1 MRFLLAYR
9 FLKSKDN
16 SGFINTISKISVIGI
31 ILGLTVLITVISVM
45 NGFEQQLK
53 NKVLGFTSHITIY
66 GENLNTNERM
76 SFFDQLVTNKDIDS
90 YSVYFEDQA
99 LLISES
105 NTSSAMIR
113 AVDPQLE
120 SNVNIIDDNIIS
132 GIYSDLSNKRSII
145 LGNGIARNLNVRV
158 GDVINVV
165 MKSNLSKEQLQN
177 SKNNYTVSAIYDV
190 GLYEYNNAYAFISLE
205 NILLSENQLID
216 KIRLKL
222 SNPLDAREF
231 SSEFNKNNT
240 NMYARDWIESHS
252 SLFTAISNEKRV
264 MFLILILIVA
274 IASFNI
280 VSSLLMLVKNKEKEI
295 AILKTLGASD
305 FYITSIFLLQGI
317 FLGFLGIT
325 LGLIFGVLL
334 ANNVNFVIDFIEH
347 LFNISLL
354 PPEIYH
360 LSEIPAIVKMSDIR
374 FVTLFSVLIILFS
387 SLYPARKAASVRP
400 AESLRGVN

>member
-53 NKVLGFTSHITIY
+53 NKVLGFTSHITVY

-76 SFFDQLVTNKDIDS
+76 SFFDQLVINKDIDS

-113 AVDPQLE
+113 AVDPELE

-132 GIYSDLSNKRSII
+132 GIYSDLSKKGSII

-216 KIRLKL
+216 KVRLKL

-231 SSEFNKNNT
+231 SSEFNKNNA

-325 LGLIFGVLL
+325 LGLTFGVLL

-400 AESLRGVN
+400 ADPLRGVN

>member
-132 GIYSDLSNKRSII
+132 GIYSDLSKRRSII
-145 LGNGIARNLNVRV
+145 LGNGIARILNVRV

-165 MKSNLSKEQLQN
+165 MKSNLNKEQLQN

-205 NILLSENQLID
+205 NILLNENQLID

-222 SNPLDAREF
+222 FNPLDAREF

-325 LGLIFGVLL
+325 LGLTFGVLL

-347 LFNISLL
+347 LFDISLL

-400 AESLRGVN
+400 ADPLRGVN

>member
-9 FLKSKDN
+9 FLKSRDN
-16 SGFINTISKISVIGI
+16 SGFINTISKISVMGI

-53 NKVLGFTSHITIY
+53 SKVLGFTSHVTIY
-66 GENLNTNERM
+66 GTNLNTKENI
-76 SFFDQLVTNKDIDS
+76 SYFNQLVAKKDIDS

-99 LLISES
+99 LIISES
-105 NTSSAMIR
+105 GTSSAMIR

-132 GIYSDLSNKRSII
+132 GSYSDLSNERSIV
-145 LGNGIARNLNVRV
+145 LGSGIARGLNVRV
-158 GDVINVV
+158 GDAINVV
-165 MKSNLSKEQLQN
+165 MKSNLNTEQLKN
-177 SKNNYTVSAIYDV
+177 TENNYIVSSIYDV
-190 GLYEYNNAYAFISLE
+190 GLYEYNNAYAFINLKNIFPNE
-205 NILLSENQLID
+205 NTPID
-216 KIRLKL
+216 KVRFKL
-222 SNPLDAREF
+222 SNPLNAREF
-231 SSEFNKNNT
+231 SSEFNKTNR
-240 NMYARDWIESHS
+240 NMYAQDWIESHS

-295 AILKTLGASD
+295 AILKILGASD
-305 FYITSIFLLQGI
+305 FYITSIFLLQGV

-325 LGLIFGVLL
+325 LGLIFGVFL
-334 ANNVNFVIDFIEH
+334 ANNVNIVIDSIEH

-360 LSEIPAIVKMSDIR
+360 LSEIPAIVKISDIR
-374 FVTLFSVLIILFS
+374 FVSIFSVMIILFS

-400 AESLRGVN
+400 AESLRGIN

>member
-113 AVDPQLE
+113 AVDPELE

-132 GIYSDLSNKRSII
+132 GIYSDLSKKGSII

-205 NILLSENQLID
+205 NILLNENQLID

-222 SNPLDAREF
+222 FNPLDAREF

-325 LGLIFGVLL
+325 LGLTFGVLL

>member
-53 NKVLGFTSHITIY
+53 NKVLGFTSHITVY

-76 SFFDQLVTNKDIDS
+76 SFFDQLVINKDIDS

-113 AVDPQLE
+113 AVDPELE

-132 GIYSDLSNKRSII
+132 GIYSDLSKKGSII

-190 GLYEYNNAYAFISLE
+190 GLYEYNNAYAFINLE
-205 NILLSENQLID
+205 NIILNENQLID
-216 KIRLKL
+216 KVRLKL

-231 SSEFNKNNT
+231 SLEFNKNNA

-325 LGLIFGVLL
+325 LGLTFGVLL

-400 AESLRGVN
+400 ADPLRGVN

>member
-1 MRFLLAYR
+1 
-9 FLKSKDN
+9 
-16 SGFINTISKISVIGI
+16 
-31 ILGLTVLITVISVM
+31 M

-231 SSEFNKNNT
+231 SSEFNKNNA

-325 LGLIFGVLL
+325 LGLTFGVLL

-400 AESLRGVN
+400 ADPLRGVN

>member
-53 NKVLGFTSHITIY
+53 NKVLGFTSHITVY

-76 SFFDQLVTNKDIDS
+76 SFFDQLVINKDIDS

-113 AVDPQLE
+113 AVDPELE

-132 GIYSDLSNKRSII
+132 GIYSDLSKKGSII

-205 NILLSENQLID
+205 NILLNENQLID
-216 KIRLKL
+216 KVRLKL

-231 SSEFNKNNT
+231 SSEFNKNNA

-325 LGLIFGVLL
+325 LGLTFGVLL

-400 AESLRGVN
+400 ADPLRGVN

>member
-53 NKVLGFTSHITIY
+53 NKVLGFTSHITVY

-76 SFFDQLVTNKDIDS
+76 SFFDQLVINKDIDS

-113 AVDPQLE
+113 AVDPELE

-132 GIYSDLSNKRSII
+132 GIYSDLSKKGSII

-205 NILLSENQLID
+205 NILLNENQLID

-222 SNPLDAREF
+222 FNPLDAREF

-240 NMYARDWIESHS
+240 NMYARDWIQSHS

-325 LGLIFGVLL
+325 LGLTFGVLL

>member
-53 NKVLGFTSHITIY
+53 NKVLGFTSHITVY

-76 SFFDQLVTNKDIDS
+76 SFFDQLVINKDIDS

-113 AVDPQLE
+113 AVDPELE

-132 GIYSDLSNKRSII
+132 GIYSDLSKKGSII

-231 SSEFNKNNT
+231 SSEFNKNNA

-325 LGLIFGVLL
+325 LGLTFGVLL

-400 AESLRGVN
+400 ADPLRGVN

>member
-53 NKVLGFTSHITIY
+53 NKVLGFTSHITVY

-76 SFFDQLVTNKDIDS
+76 SFFDQLVINKDIDS

-113 AVDPQLE
+113 AVDPELE

-132 GIYSDLSNKRSII
+132 GIYSDLSKKGSII

-205 NILLSENQLID
+205 NILLNENQLID

-222 SNPLDAREF
+222 FNPLDAREF
-231 SSEFNKNNT
+231 SSEFNKNNA

-325 LGLIFGVLL
+325 LGLTFGVLL

-400 AESLRGVN
+400 ADPLRGVN

>member
-53 NKVLGFTSHITIY
+53 NKVLGFTSHVTVY
-66 GENLNTNERM
+66 GTDLNTNENIRYLN
-76 SFFDQLVTNKDIDS
+76 QLVMNKDIDS

-99 LLISES
+99 LIISES
-105 NTSSAMIR
+105 GTSSAMIR

-132 GIYSDLSNKRSII
+132 GLYSDLSVGKSII
-145 LGNGIARNLNVRV
+145 LGNGIARGLNVRV
-158 GDVINVV
+158 GDIINVV
-165 MKSNLSKEQLQN
+165 MKSNLSKEQL
-177 SKNNYTVSAIYDV
+177 KRTDDNYTVSAIYDV
-190 GLYEYNNAYAFISLE
+190 GLYEYNNAYAFINLKNVFINE
-205 NILLSENQLID
+205 NRSIN
-216 KIRLKL
+216 KVRLKL

-231 SSEFNKNNT
+231 TLDFNKSNS
-240 NMYARDWIESHS
+240 NMYAQDWIESHS

-280 VSSLLMLVKNKEKEI
+280 ISSLLMLVKNKEKDI
-295 AILKTLGASD
+295 AILKILGASD
-305 FYITSIFLLQGI
+305 FYITSIFMLQGI
-317 FLGFLGIT
+317 FLGLLGIT
-325 LGLIFGVLL
+325 LGLFFGVLL

-347 LFNISLL
+347 LFSISLL

-360 LSEIPAIVKMSDIR
+360 LSEIPAVVKTSDIR
-374 FVTLFSVLIILFS
+374 FVTLFSVLIILVS
-387 SLYPARKAASVRP
+387 SLYPARKAASIKP
-400 AESLRGVN
+400 AESLRGVS

>member
-76 SFFDQLVTNKDIDS
+76 SFFDQLVTNNDIDS

-231 SSEFNKNNT
+231 SLEFNKNNA

>member
-53 NKVLGFTSHITIY
+53 NKVLGFTSHITVY

-76 SFFDQLVTNKDIDS
+76 SFFDQLVINKDIDS

-132 GIYSDLSNKRSII
+132 GIYSDLSKRRSII
-145 LGNGIARNLNVRV
+145 LGNGIARILNVRV

-205 NILLSENQLID
+205 NILLNENQLID
-216 KIRLKL
+216 KVRLKL

-231 SSEFNKNNT
+231 SSEFNKNNA

-400 AESLRGVN
+400 ADPLRGVN

>member
-53 NKVLGFTSHITIY
+53 NKVLGFTSHITVY

-76 SFFDQLVTNKDIDS
+76 SFFDQLVINKDIDS

-205 NILLSENQLID
+205 NILLNKNQLID

-231 SSEFNKNNT
+231 SSEFNKNNA

-325 LGLIFGVLL
+325 LGLTFGVLL

-400 AESLRGVN
+400 ADPLRGVN

>member
-53 NKVLGFTSHITIY
+53 NKVLGFTSHITVY

-76 SFFDQLVTNKDIDS
+76 SFFDQLVINKDIDS

-113 AVDPQLE
+113 AVDPELE

-132 GIYSDLSNKRSII
+132 GIYSDLSKKGSII

-325 LGLIFGVLL
+325 LGLTFGVLL

>member
-53 NKVLGFTSHITIY
+53 NKVLGFTSHITVY

-76 SFFDQLVTNKDIDS
+76 SFFDQLVINKDIDS

-113 AVDPQLE
+113 AVDPELE

-132 GIYSDLSNKRSII
+132 GIYSDLSKKGSII

-205 NILLSENQLID
+205 NILLNENQLID

-222 SNPLDAREF
+222 FNPLDAREF

-240 NMYARDWIESHS
+240 NMYARDWIQSHS

-325 LGLIFGVLL
+325 LGLTFGVLL

-400 AESLRGVN
+400 ADPLRGVN

>member
-16 SGFINTISKISVIGI
+16 SSFINTISKISVIGI

-53 NKVLGFTSHITIY
+53 NKVLGFTSHVTIY
-66 GENLNTNERM
+66 GVNLNTKDNINY
-76 SFFDQLVTNKDIDS
+76 FNKLVVDEDIDS
-90 YSVYFEDQA
+90 YSIYFEDQA
-99 LLISES
+99 LIISDS
-105 NTSSAMIR
+105 GTSSAMIR

-132 GIYSDLSNKRSII
+132 GSYSDLSTGRSIV
-145 LGNGIARNLNVRV
+145 LGNGIARSLNVRV

-165 MKSNLSKEQLQN
+165 MKSNLNKEQLKNTQN
-177 SKNNYTVSAIYDV
+177 DYTVSAIYDV
-190 GLYEYNNAYAFISLE
+190 GLYEYNNAYAFINLKE
-205 NILLSENQLID
+205 IFPNKNLSIN
-216 KIRLKL
+216 KVRLKL
-222 SNPLDAREF
+222 SNPLNAREF
-231 SSEFNKNNT
+231 SSDFNNT
-240 NMYARDWIESHS
+240 NNNMFAQDWIESHS

-325 LGLIFGVLL
+325 LGLIFGILL
-334 ANNVNFVIDFIEH
+334 ANNVNFVIDLIEY
-347 LFNISLL
+347 LFNTNLL

-360 LSEIPAIVKMSDIR
+360 LSEIPAIVEMSDIR
-374 FVTLFSVLIILFS
+374 FVALFSIVIILFS

-400 AESLRGVN
+400 AESLRGVD

>member
-1 MRFLLAYR
+1 
-9 FLKSKDN
+9 
-16 SGFINTISKISVIGI
+16 
-31 ILGLTVLITVISVM
+31 M

-53 NKVLGFTSHITIY
+53 NKVLGFTSHITVY

-76 SFFDQLVTNKDIDS
+76 SFFDQLVINKDIDS

-113 AVDPQLE
+113 AVDPELE

-132 GIYSDLSNKRSII
+132 GIYSDLSKKGSII

-205 NILLSENQLID
+205 NILLNENQLID

-222 SNPLDAREF
+222 FNPLDAREF

-325 LGLIFGVLL
+325 LGLTFGVLL

-400 AESLRGVN
+400 ADPLRGVN

>member
-53 NKVLGFTSHITIY
+53 DKVLGFTSHITVY
-66 GENLNTNERM
+66 GNNLNTNENTNY
-76 SFFDQLVTNKDIDS
+76 FNQLVLNGHIDS
-90 YSVYFEDQA
+90 YSMYFEDQA
-99 LLISES
+99 LIISDEG
-105 NTSSAMIR
+105 TSTAMIR
-113 AVDPQLE
+113 AVNPQLE

-132 GIYSDLSNKRSII
+132 GSYNDLSKRKSIV

-158 GDVINVV
+158 GDYVRVV
-165 MKSNLSKEQLQN
+165 MKFNLNEGKLKETED
-177 SKNNYTVSAIYDV
+177 NYIVSAIYDV
-190 GLYEYNNAYAFISLE
+190 GLYEYNHSYAFINYN
-205 NILLSENQLID
+205 NIVTNDNISIN
-216 KIRLKL
+216 KVRLKL
-222 SNPLDAREF
+222 HKPLDARTF
-231 SSEFNKNNT
+231 SSNFNKSSS
-240 NMYARDWIESHS
+240 NMYAQDWIESHS
-252 SLFTAISNEKRV
+252 ALFTAINNEKRI

-295 AILKTLGASD
+295 AVLKTLGATD
-305 FYITSIFLLQGI
+305 FYVTSIFLLQGL
-317 FLGFLGIT
+317 FLGLLGIIF
-325 LGLIFGVLL
+325 GSIFGVLL
-334 ANNVNFVIDFIEH
+334 ANNINIVIDFIEH

-360 LSEIPAIVKMSDIR
+360 LSEIPAIVKISDIK
-374 FVTLFSVLIILFS
+374 FVTFFSMLIIIFS

-400 AESLRGVN
+400 ADSLRGIN

>member
-205 NILLSENQLID
+205 NILLNENQLID

-222 SNPLDAREF
+222 FNPLDAREF

>member
-53 NKVLGFTSHITIY
+53 NKVLGFTSHVTVY
-66 GENLNTNERM
+66 GTDLNTNENI
-76 SFFDQLVTNKDIDS
+76 SYLNQLVMNEDIDS

-99 LLISES
+99 LIISES
-105 NTSSAMIR
+105 GTSSAMIR

-132 GIYSDLSNKRSII
+132 GLYSDLSVGKSII
-145 LGNGIARNLNVRV
+145 LGNGIARSLNVRV

-165 MKSNLSKEQLQN
+165 MKSNLNKEQLKNTQN
-177 SKNNYTVSAIYDV
+177 DYTVSAIYDV
-190 GLYEYNNAYAFISLE
+190 GLYEYNNAYAFINLKE
-205 NILLSENQLID
+205 IFPNKNLSIN
-216 KIRLKL
+216 KVRLKL
-222 SNPLDAREF
+222 SNPLNAREF
-231 SSEFNKNNT
+231 SSDFNNT
-240 NMYARDWIESHS
+240 NNNMFAQDWIESHS

-325 LGLIFGVLL
+325 LGLIFGILL
-334 ANNVNFVIDFIEH
+334 ANNVNFVIDLIEY
-347 LFNISLL
+347 LFNTNLL

-360 LSEIPAIVKMSDIR
+360 LSEIPAIVEMSDIR
-374 FVTLFSVLIILFS
+374 FVALFSIVIILFS

-400 AESLRGVN
+400 AESLRGVD

>member
-53 NKVLGFTSHITIY
+53 NKVLGFTSHITVY

-76 SFFDQLVTNKDIDS
+76 SFFDQLVINKDIDS

-113 AVDPQLE
+113 AVDPELE

-132 GIYSDLSNKRSII
+132 GIYSDLSKKGSII

-205 NILLSENQLID
+205 NILLNENQLID

-222 SNPLDAREF
+222 FNPLDAREF

-325 LGLIFGVLL
+325 LGLTFGVLL

-400 AESLRGVN
+400 ADPLRGVN